1 MTTLTTPL
9 LDCLVTD
16 AAQVADGVIQL
27 TLQAVI
33 NRPLPAWRPG
43 AHIDLLLPIGVQRH
57 YSLCGDPADRRRWR
71 IAVLRHP
78 GGRGGSDYIHA
89 ALRPGAELSVRGPR
103 NRFAL
108 EPAGDYKFVA
118 GGIGITPLLPMVRH
132 LAQADCSSWS
142 MIYGGRSRRSMAFT
156 EELNALGGRVA
167 FCPADEGGRPD
178 LDAYLAG
185 TARGTLVYCCGP
197 EPLMAAVRDLC
208 AALGVGFRCERFA
221 PAAEDEKPN
230 QPFTV
235 TLGQTGDRVRVP
247 ADLTTLQALRK
258 AGAVVLSSC
267 EEGMCGTCETPVLA
281 GAVDHR
287 DSILTAEERAANDLM
302 YVCVSRAHGDALV
315 LDL

>member
-103 NRFAL
+103 NRSA
-108 EPAGDYKFVA
+108 
-118 GGIGITPLLPMVRH
+118 TT
-132 LAQADCSSWS
+132 SSS
-142 MIYGGRSRRSMAFT
+142 PEASVSRRSCRWFGT
-156 EELNALGGRVA
+156 WH
-167 FCPADEGGRPD
+167 RP
-178 LDAYLAG
+178 
-185 TARGTLVYCCGP
+185 TARPG
-197 EPLMAAVRDLC
+197 R
-208 AALGVGFRCERFA
+208 
-221 PAAEDEKPN
+221 
-230 QPFTV
+230 
-235 TLGQTGDRVRVP
+235 
-247 ADLTTLQALRK
+247 
-258 AGAVVLSSC
+258 
-267 EEGMCGTCETPVLA
+267 
-281 GAVDHR
+281 
-287 DSILTAEERAANDLM
+287 
-302 YVCVSRAHGDALV
+302 
-315 LDL
+315 